1 MNWTAASRVRVSA
14 IPASSITTRVDGPI
28 LRAQSGR
35 SWWPADQVSLA
46 RVSVWALI
54 WSRSW
59 AAAAADGASPITVP
73 PASVQAAARVCIAVV
88 LPVPAGAIASCSR
101 APEVAIWR
109 TSATCPA
116 FRATPLALACSN
128 ATSTAAGDIVW
139 PS

>member
-1 MNWTAASRVRVSA
+1 
-14 IPASSITTRVDGPI
+14 
-28 LRAQSGR
+28 
-35 SWWPADQVSLA
+35 
-46 RVSVWALI
+46 VWALI

-73 PASVQAAARVCIAVV
+73 PCSVQAAARVCIAVV

-101 APEVAIWR
+101 AREVAIWPI
-109 TSATCPA
+109 SATCPA
-116 FRATPLALACSN
+116 FRVIPLAVASSS